1 MSSAVDIHRSLVCCK
16 AGRVHLVQEE
26 KAERKHPA
34 GPEDDLIRTAATVL
48 MLASYRNQ
56 CMHVF
61 VRPAILAAAIHTTRA
76 TLRGG
81 DYNPRMCFSKQG
93 GFIGINMSFFLP
105 FTEELFS
112 YFCFLQDVF
121 SDEFIFV
128 PGKSFQVIVSPFFS
142 ARQGHNE
149 D

>member
-1 MSSAVDIHRSLVCCK
+1 MSCAVDIHRSVVCCK
-16 AGRVHLVQEE
+16 AGRVHLVQEK
-26 KAERKHPA
+26 KAERKHPVS
-34 GPEDDLIRTAATVL
+34 PEDGVIGAAATVL

-81 DYNPRMCFSKQG
+81 DYKARLWLSKE
-93 GFIGINMSFFLP
+93 GIKLAF
-105 FTEELFS
+105 LFS
-112 YFCFLQDVF
+112 QRSCSTTSAFCRTSSPTSSSLSPESHSRLLSHLFPQD
-121 SDEFIFV
+121 
-128 PGKSFQVIVSPFFS
+128 GGQK
-142 ARQGHNE
+142 E